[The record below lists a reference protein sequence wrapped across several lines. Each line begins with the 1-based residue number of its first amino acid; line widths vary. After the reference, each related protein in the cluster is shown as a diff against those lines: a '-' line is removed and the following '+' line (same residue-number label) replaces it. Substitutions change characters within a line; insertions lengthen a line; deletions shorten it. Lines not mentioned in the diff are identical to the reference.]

1 MSSLFSLHRF
11 GRIIGLKGH
20 NQMRK
25 YIQRWA
31 SLVDR
36 SKLHSESGVEIARLR
51 NQLCNLKATLHDLT
65 NQDEAAASLAAE
77 RALNRLVFLFYYAL
91 QDCYKQNYL
100 PFAVLYFTITQ
111 GNCLQ

>member
-1 MSSLFSLHRF
+1 
-11 GRIIGLKGH
+11 
-20 NQMRK
+20 MRK

-77 RALNRLVFLFYYAL
+77 RALNRYTYYVVMLYPYTTPSYLFLGVLKSCSHTESYL
-91 QDCYKQNYL
+91 Q
-100 PFAVLYFTITQ
+100 
-111 GNCLQ
+111 

>member
-1 MSSLFSLHRF
+1 MNKLYVWKLSLFIFVYFNISFLPPSMFRRF
-11 GRIIGLKGH
+11 GRIISLKGH

-77 RALNRLVFLFYYAL
+77 RALNRS
-91 QDCYKQNYL
+91 DTQN
-100 PFAVLYFTITQ
+100 
-111 GNCLQ
+111 

>member
-1 MSSLFSLHRF
+1 MS
-11 GRIIGLKGH
+11 LKGH

-77 RALNRLVFLFYYAL
+77 RALNRCDLRMFFLSRSL
-91 QDCYKQNYL
+91 
-100 PFAVLYFTITQ
+100 
-111 GNCLQ
+111 

>member
-1 MSSLFSLHRF
+1 MCRF
-11 GRIIGLKGH
+11 GRIVSLKGH

-77 RALNRLVFLFYYAL
+77 RALNRFVAVPITVFLCICSHL
-91 QDCYKQNYL
+91 RWKWCHS
-100 PFAVLYFTITQ
+100 
-111 GNCLQ
+111 GSCLQ

>member
-1 MSSLFSLHRF
+1 
-11 GRIIGLKGH
+11 
-20 NQMRK
+20 MRK

-77 RALNRLVFLFYYAL
+77 RALNRYYCYSDVLAVHPIKLWLF
-91 QDCYKQNYL
+91 
-100 PFAVLYFTITQ
+100 V
-111 GNCLQ
+111 

>member
-1 MSSLFSLHRF
+1 MCRF
-11 GRIIGLKGH
+11 GRIVSLKGH

-36 SKLHSESGVEIARLR
+36 SKLYSESGVEIARLR

-77 RALNRLVFLFYYAL
+77 RALNRFVAVSITVFLCICSHL
-91 QDCYKQNYL
+91 R
-100 PFAVLYFTITQ
+100 
-111 GNCLQ
+111 